1 MPSRISQM
9 RNGAQL
15 PPQQMM
21 APQSS
26 LNEEY
31 INQLKAIMRSKNAQ
45 EYLVN
50 TALQNPQFQQ
60 VLQAA
65 KNGGNLQQ
73 IAAMMAK
80 QRNVDLNQLVNQ
92 LMG

>member
-15 PPQQMM
+15 PQQQTM

-31 INQLKAIMRSKNAQ
+31 IN
-45 EYLVN
+45 
-50 TALQNPQFQQ
+50 
-60 VLQAA
+60 
-65 KNGGNLQQ
+65 
-73 IAAMMAK
+73 
-80 QRNVDLNQLVNQ
+80 
-92 LMG
+92 